1 MHSYGITIQINP
13 LHYMIVVCTLGIIY
27 LMYPQVL
34 SLRMKSHGVTIQLK
48 PLKQYFTV
56 RSSSF

>member
-1 MHSYGITIQINP
+1 
-13 LHYMIVVCTLGIIY
+13 MIVVCTLGTIY

-34 SLRMKSHGVTIQLK
+34 TLRMKSHGLTIQLK

-56 RSSSF
+56 CGSSF